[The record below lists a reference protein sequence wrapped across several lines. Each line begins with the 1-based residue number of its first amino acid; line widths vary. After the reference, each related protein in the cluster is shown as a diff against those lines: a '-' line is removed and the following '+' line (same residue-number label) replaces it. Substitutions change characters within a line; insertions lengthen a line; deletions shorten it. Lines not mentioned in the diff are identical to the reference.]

1 MAAIEDVVVFLYLQK
16 CHRDLSQGATAQL
29 LVMCNRTAV
38 QNQLLQ
44 HGFQAAWFGGL
55 RIATTSSA
63 AGATARI
70 AVVVQTGCGFL
81 SGGRRGASLEDRE
94 DCFGRATVALTRAI
108 RHTYIVSPID
118 MAGMIGMAQ
127 TLAVYHYGYH
137 TLKNRLVQY
146 HEPAREPSDAEAV
159 LEWGLNT
166 PFTSQ
171 DKPPL
176 AVAMVVTL
184 NGVRSL
190 RRYRLVI
197 AQKSKL
203 RLTQEVTAAL
213 ASHSRDH
220 RLTASG
226 FFPCSI
232 DREYLYGYAGDGYR
246 SPLWLCASHNGSPV
260 LVHRLRG
267 SKIYFHQ
274 ATKDRRILLI
284 PGIHYFDAHRLQPLL
299 LQAPALQIHL
309 RASPLAGPEGAGETV
324 EDPSSDEERAT
335 TDGESEV
342 EAEAEEADLP
352 PEEPWCP
359 PIPDALDDPTEMEI
373 AGAADKLATMMN
385 SSQPQANV
393 FFQPDNL
400 GALPHLWLQA
410 KLTISLTSMGR
421 GMGSPIP
428 CGQQGEV
435 DPRGSGGTLNCHIAL
450 GSC

>member
-1 MAAIEDVVVFLYLQK
+1 MFYGSMLFVFFKVFLNYLQK

-38 QNQLLQ
+38 HNQLLQ

-159 LEWGLNT
+159 LEWGLDT

-176 AVAMVVTL
+176 AIAMVVTL

-197 AQKSKL
+197 AQKAKL
-203 RLTQEVTAAL
+203 RLTQEVSL
-213 ASHSRDH
+213 A
-220 RLTASG
+220 
-226 FFPCSI
+226 
-232 DREYLYGYAGDGYR
+232 
-246 SPLWLCASHNGSPV
+246 
-260 LVHRLRG
+260 
-267 SKIYFHQ
+267 
-274 ATKDRRILLI
+274 
-284 PGIHYFDAHRLQPLL
+284 
-299 LQAPALQIHL
+299 
-309 RASPLAGPEGAGETV
+309 
-324 EDPSSDEERAT
+324 
-335 TDGESEV
+335 
-342 EAEAEEADLP
+342 
-352 PEEPWCP
+352 
-359 PIPDALDDPTEMEI
+359 
-373 AGAADKLATMMN
+373 
-385 SSQPQANV
+385 
-393 FFQPDNL
+393 
-400 GALPHLWLQA
+400 
-410 KLTISLTSMGR
+410 
-421 GMGSPIP
+421 
-428 CGQQGEV
+428 
-435 DPRGSGGTLNCHIAL
+435 
-450 GSC
+450 